1 MASATTRRSCSRRC
15 RGGLALTNDSQLF
28 FRTASATIL
37 PSHGRVAQ
45 PGESTALIMPGSW
58 VRIPPLLLEGNGGGP
73 PTLTAAFCFR
83 PSQCLLTAA
92 LSLDSVDSTAP
103 AYRASNWDP
112 VTPPQGSRHDVPRPT
127 PGCRPRVYHC
137 FPRPSPKGGV
147 VRDRCVHGV
156 HECRQLPRR
165 R

>member
-58 VRIPPLLLEGNGGGP
+58 VRIPPLLLKGNGGGQGGQ
-73 PTLTAAFCFR
+73 TQLRRSIHSDRRICFLTA
-83 PSQCLLTAA
+83 
-92 LSLDSVDSTAP
+92 VDSTALP
-103 AYRASNWDP
+103 FRASDSDP
-112 VTPPQGSRHDVPRPT
+112 VINPKRG
-127 PGCRPRVYHC
+127 
-137 FPRPSPKGGV
+137 PS
-147 VRDRCVHGV
+147 
-156 HECRQLPRR
+156 
-165 R
+165 